1 MNYQRVVWQ
10 EIFLECPYNNAAPQ
24 RSPLNQ
30 GGKLWLESYVFNS
43 ARMHG
48 FKACIVTAP
57 LY

>member
-1 MNYQRVVWQ
+1 VVWQ
-10 EIFLECPYNNAAPQ
+10 EIFLECHYNNAAPQ
-24 RSPLNQ
+24 RSLLNQ